1 MLRTII
7 NVHVYIILDFP
18 ITYINA
24 SVLCQSECACLHKT
38 INMVA
43 FFVKSNEN
51 TYPKGRALMQIYRV
65 VPKTKRGSW
74 LYYWG
79 NKQVNNVVK
88 VQLFLCILHDV
99 NDNFIKLIL
108 KLLLQYMYTKV
119 RKVCMQLILV
129 YIILFLFVLI
139 LCFCI
144 IFSYFLLLVFF
155 VTLYPVHY
163 YDIIKTL
170 YQ

>member
-1 MLRTII
+1 
-7 NVHVYIILDFP
+7 
-18 ITYINA
+18 
-24 SVLCQSECACLHKT
+24 
-38 INMVA
+38 
-43 FFVKSNEN
+43 
-51 TYPKGRALMQIYRV
+51 
-65 VPKTKRGSW
+65 
-74 LYYWG
+74 
-79 NKQVNNVVK
+79 
-88 VQLFLCILHDV
+88 
-99 NDNFIKLIL
+99 
-108 KLLLQYMYTKV
+108 MYTKV